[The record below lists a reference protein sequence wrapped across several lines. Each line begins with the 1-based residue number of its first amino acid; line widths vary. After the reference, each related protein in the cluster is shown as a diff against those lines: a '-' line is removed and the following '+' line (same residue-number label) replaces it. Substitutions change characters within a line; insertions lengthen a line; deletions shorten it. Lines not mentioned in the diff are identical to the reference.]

1 MNNSTIRLIIL
12 AETLTGSNF
21 TNWYR
26 NMRIV
31 LRYEKKQ
38 RFVEQP
44 IGPATDP
51 ATADPDTID
60 KYYESVNIEQEVACL
75 MLSKDGQ
82 SVCSYLLKMKS
93 YLDALE
99 RLGYAMLYELGMI
112 AKLHAMLKLHEKGIP
127 KKAETPTV
135 LAIREGRIQED
146 KKKPQGAKGKDKG
159 KIKLA
164 YAPKPKIPPSPKR
177 DNPAKDSIF
186 HHCKEVGHWRRNFP
200 SYHAKLK
207 KRKNA
212 NGDLYYEGQIYVDRS
227 VMGIRDR
234 RVRVA
239 EKKCLE
245 FRCAISEEVT
255 TEYNSVLVLLNM
267 GECKTALET
276 FREVQRWLG
285 CVKSLSSENVPGSSV
300 VLKVL
305 TSLNPIEAYRDKH
318 VRERQKPYQGCPS

>member
-1 MNNSTIRLIIL
+1 
-12 AETLTGSNF
+12 
-21 TNWYR
+21 
-26 NMRIV
+26 
-31 LRYEKKQ
+31 
-38 RFVEQP
+38 
-44 IGPATDP
+44 
-51 ATADPDTID
+51 
-60 KYYESVNIEQEVACL
+60 
-75 MLSKDGQ
+75 
-82 SVCSYLLKMKS
+82 MKS

-99 RLGYAMLYELGMI
+99 RLGYAMLYELGVSLILNSLNKEYDQFVQNYDMHSMGYMI

-212 NGDLYYEGQIYVDRS
+212 NGASTSGIFTIELY
-227 VMGIRDR
+227 
-234 RVRVA
+234 
-239 EKKCLE
+239 
-245 FRCAISEEVT
+245 
-255 TEYNSVLVLLNM
+255 
-267 GECKTALET
+267 ALT
-276 FREVQRWLG
+276 DFQ
-285 CVKSLSSENVPGSSV
+285 
-300 VLKVL
+300 LK
-305 TSLNPIEAYRDKH
+305 H
-318 VRERQKPYQGCPS
+318 G